1 MDVEHLTKTQIVLL
15 ALLCTFV
22 ASIATGIVTVAL
34 LAQAPPA
41 VPQTINHIIQRT
53 VETVAPSVT
62 TGEDTPTTV
71 KETTVVVKEEELLS
85 SAITS
90 SFAKLG
96 VVHEGMATTT
106 PVVGLG
112 IPVGSILITDSTTV
126 SETHAVEFGETVLTY
141 KVETKFGEIGVAVLR
156 LVDGK
161 APAGFR
167 IADTTQTKLGQSV
180 VALPSAAGTR
190 VGIGAVTARY
200 VLGRVGP
207 EGDQTEIRAIET
219 NMGGNLLAG
228 APLLNAFGD
237 VLGVSTGV
245 SQSIGSVG
253 TFVALSDLAPLFA
266 GVRGT
271 STAAV
276 AP

>member
-62 TGEDTPTTV
+62 AGEPAPTTV

-85 SAITS
+85 GAITS

-96 VVHEGMATTT
+96 VVHEGLSTTT

-112 IPVGSILITDSTTV
+112 IPVGQLLITDSAGVTE
-126 SETHAVEFGETVLTY
+126 SHSVEFGDTVLTY
-141 KVETKFGEIGVAVLR
+141 KLETKFSEVGVAVLR
-156 LVDGK
+156 IVDGK

-167 IADTTQTKLGQSV
+167 IADTAQTKLGQSV
-180 VALPSAAGTR
+180 VALPSATGTR

-200 VLGRVGP
+200 ILGRVG
-207 EGDQTEIRAIET
+207 EGENKIEIRAIET
-219 NMGGNLLAG
+219 NMSGEPMKG

-245 SQSIGSVG
+245 SQSIGSLG
-253 TFVALSDLAPLFA
+253 TFVALSDLAPVFS

-276 AP
+276 LP